1 MLRVFWRNKDIIKI
15 YIETN
20 QHIFQQCVCTLSDI
34 HDSKLSHS
42 RENLK

>member
-1 MLRVFWRNKDIIKI
+1 MAKNPQQTSRKRNIS
-15 YIETN
+15 EA
-20 QHIFQQCVCTLSDI
+20 QTLSSI